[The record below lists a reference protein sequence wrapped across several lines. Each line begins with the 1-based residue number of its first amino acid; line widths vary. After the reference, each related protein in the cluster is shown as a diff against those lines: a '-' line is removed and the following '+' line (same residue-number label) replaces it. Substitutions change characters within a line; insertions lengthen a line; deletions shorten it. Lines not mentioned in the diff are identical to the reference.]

1 MRQRDGSLTCVEKLH
16 ANETREQF
24 YDLRQKQVIRAI
36 GLSKQC
42 TDTYRDSHDATRH
55 KLRRTLAY
63 SFQQYHLPFHLL
75 FFTLDLF
82 SQDSQCDPTE
92 EHHSNICL
100 ELHMYHLCACLVN
113 RYSLW
118 FRITKCVQP
127 HWRPDGS
134 LVGIVWRTSG
144 RDETWFAQVQISS
157 QKTTWRTMEST
168 WNDRSSRGRSGILTW
183 KWILEYLD
191 QLWNHV
197 RDEGMPTATASME
210 IPTVP
215 PLAPPPEEYISEIRV
230 HSNSGGGDVAAK
242 MKMVICGSSYAD
254 PTKTK
259 VTDRVVQIHK
269 YSWSTYFIPA
279 ERGRQN
285 DRYWPDHHCT
295 DTTGT
300 QERTPTWWWYRGGIV
315 SLLRTGTLS
324 FVPSQRHLKNSGHRS
339 RKWWW
344 SREEK
349 LSIHEYL

>member
-168 WNDRSSRGRSGILTW
+168 WNDRGS
-183 KWILEYLD
+183 
-191 QLWNHV
+191 
-197 RDEGMPTATASME
+197 RDEVEFWRGNGHWNIWT
-210 IPTVP
+210 
-215 PLAPPPEEYISEIRV
+215 
-230 HSNSGGGDVAAK
+230 NSGTTSRRGNADSYGTDGNSYSTSTCTSARR
-242 MKMVICGSSYAD
+242 IHIWNSSSQQQRRRWCGSQDEDGDLWLILRRSYENEGD
-254 PTKTK
+254 WQGRPDT
-259 VTDRVVQIHK
+259 QIFLEHLFHTCRTRTAN
-269 YSWSTYFIPA
+269 WSRLA
-279 ERGRQN
+279 RSSLH
-285 DRYWPDHHCT
+285 RYYWNART
-295 DTTGT
+295 
-300 QERTPTWWWYRGGIV
+300 TPTWWWYRGGIV

-324 FVPSQRHLKNSGHRS
+324 FVPNQRHLKNSGHRS
-339 RKWWW
+339 RNWWW
-344 SREEK
+344 SREEE